1 MQPVPAWIGLGS
13 NLDDPP
19 AQLRRALAAL
29 AEAAD
34 ITLEAVSPFYLSAP
48 LGPADQPDYVNAAA
62 RIATTLAPDALLAA
76 LQAIEQRQGR
86 VRGRHWGERTL
97 DLDLLL
103 YADACIRTDAL
114 VVPHPGLAERR
125 FVLQPLVDIDPTL
138 QLPDGTPVLRLLAEC
153 TAPPLARLADR
164 AAN

>member
-1 MQPVPAWIGLGS
+1 MSPVPAWIGLGS

-29 AEAAD
+29 ADTAN
-34 ITLEAVSPFYLSAP
+34 ITLQAVSPFYRSAP
-48 LGPADQPDYVNAAA
+48 MGPADQPDYVNAAA
-62 RIATTLAPDALLAA
+62 RIMTTLAPEALLAV
-76 LQAIEQRQGR
+76 LQTIEQQQGR
-86 VRGRHWGERTL
+86 VRGRRWGERTL

-103 YADACIRTDAL
+103 YADVRIHTDAL

-125 FVLQPLVDIDPTL
+125 FVLQPLVDIDPAL

-153 TAPPLARLADR
+153 TAPPLTRLADP

>member
-29 AEAAD
+29 ADTAD
-34 ITLEAVSPFYLSAP
+34 ITLQAVSPFYAGAP
-48 LGPADQPDYVNAAA
+48 MGPADQPDYVNAAA
-62 RIATTLAPDALLAA
+62 RIVTTLAPEALLAV
-76 LQAIEQRQGR
+76 LQTIEQQQGR
-86 VRGRHWGERTL
+86 VRGRRWGERTL

-103 YADACIRTDAL
+103 YADAHIRTDAL

-125 FVLQPLVDIDPTL
+125 FVLQPLVDIDPAL
-138 QLPDGTPVLRLLAEC
+138 QLPDGTPVLRLLAAC
-153 TAPPLARLADR
+153 SAPPLVRLPDAP
-164 AAN
+164 AN

>member
-1 MQPVPAWIGLGS
+1 MPPVPAWIGLGS

-19 AQLRRALAAL
+19 AQLRRALEAL
-29 AEAAD
+29 ARAPD
-34 ITLEAVSPFYLSAP
+34 ITLQAVSPFYTGAP
-48 LGPADQPDYVNAAA
+48 MGPADQPDYVNAAA
-62 RIATTLAPDALLAA
+62 RIATMLAPAALLAV
-76 LQAIEQRQGR
+76 LQTIEQQQGR

-103 YADACIRTDAL
+103 YANARIRTDTL

-125 FVLQPLVDIDPTL
+125 FVLQPLVDIDPAL

-153 TAPPLARLADR
+153 TAPPLTRLADP